1 MWRAHHAIANLRLSR
16 EQLEFERA
24 EWAALSDSDAVAEL
38 DAIKKMNRAVR
49 EQLIR
54 ILQRYVETPNDA
66 TREFAVNALARF
78 GLRF

>member
-1 MWRAHHAIANLRLSR
+1 MWRAHHAIANLRLSH
-16 EQLEFERA
+16 EQIEFERA
-24 EWAALSDSDAVAEL
+24 EWVALADWDAVAEL
-38 DAIKKMNRAVR
+38 DAIKNMKRPTR

-54 ILQRYVETPNDA
+54 ILERYVETPNDA